1 MTFAPDVFR
10 QMLFAAR
17 EEAGSPLTIEQMR
30 RNMEALGTTMPIVDG
45 VTSERIELGG
55 VSGIKLTPDHVLPHR
70 HLLYFHGGGY
80 AIGSVETHRGFVSY
94 LASKMNAVAWSM
106 DYRLAPEAPYPA
118 AIDDCFAAYDALVKS
133 GVAANEIIMMGDSAG
148 GGAALAT
155 ALKAKDNGLA
165 VPAAL
170 ILLSPWTDLTLSGKT
185 HGTSVDR
192 DPIVSPEAIK
202 MMTDAYLDGAEPSH
216 RYISPGLAD
225 LSGLPPMLIQAGSHE
240 MLLSDSIMLA
250 ENAGIANVDATLEIW
265 SDMVHV
271 FQVHYPHINEAR
283 KAVEQIAH
291 WSASRLP
298 S

>member
-1 MTFAPDVFR
+1 MTIAPEVFR
-10 QMLFAAR
+10 KMLFAAR
-17 EEAGSPLTIEQMR
+17 EEAGSSLTIEQMR
-30 RNMEALGTTMPIVDG
+30 TNMEELGATMPIAAG
-45 VTSERIELGG
+45 VTKERIELGG
-55 VSGIKLTPDHVLPHR
+55 VSGLKFTPSHGMTNR

-80 AIGSVETHRGFVSY
+80 AIGSAETHQGFVSY
-94 LASKMNAVAWSM
+94 LASKINAVAWSM

-118 AIDDCFAAYDALVKS
+118 AIDDCFAAYDALVES

-202 MMTDAYLDGAEPSH
+202 MMTDAYLDGADPGH
-216 RYISPGLAD
+216 RYISPGLTD
-225 LSGLPPMLIQAGSHE
+225 LSGLPPMIIQAGSHE
-240 MLLSDSIMLA
+240 MLLSDSILLA

-271 FQVHYPHINEAR
+271 FQVHYLHINEAR
-283 KAVEQIAH
+283 KAVDQILH
-291 WSASRLP
+291 WSASRL
-298 S
+298 SS